1 MSVQIKIKESSNNE
15 TEVNKGVLVVEVES
29 LNDADPSTASENDI
43 LIYTNSGWS
52 NVQGIV
58 LAEKGSFVVGDNSQS
73 STMLNFSGDIEVKG
87 SLTIGELTYPS
98 TDGTNGQVL
107 VTDGNGSLS
116 FADAGSGGG
125 IITVPHISSLS
136 STSLRSSNN
145 HLVTISGYNFD
156 IDTEFYF
163 YQGIAA
169 PSSSDISN
177 LTNTASNLYVDAVS
191 AGYISDQSQPDEYDS
206 DGRVMMGN
214 SFGGDEPYILYDS
227 ETVKVALNYNS
238 GGTFWLLAVNGSKK
252 FLFTTPIV
260 FT

>member
-15 TEVNKGVLVVEVES
+15 TEVNRGVLVVEVES
-29 LNDADPSTASENDI
+29 LNDANPSTASENDI

-98 TDGTNGQVL
+98 TDGSNGQVL
-107 VTDGNGSLS
+107 VTDGSGNLS

-136 STSLRSSNN
+136 STSLSSNTN
-145 HLVTISGYNFD
+145 HLVTISGYNF
-156 IDTEFYF
+156 
-163 YQGIAA
+163 
-169 PSSSDISN
+169 
-177 LTNTASNLYVDAVS
+177 
-191 AGYISDQSQPDEYDS
+191 
-206 DGRVMMGN
+206 
-214 SFGGDEPYILYDS
+214 
-227 ETVKVALNYNS
+227 
-238 GGTFWLLAVNGSKK
+238 
-252 FLFTTPIV
+252 
-260 FT
+260 